1 MDEAM
6 QDQSPPQDD
15 RHGSPR
21 PFDNPAPSP
30 SVLAI
35 ASRLPS
41 RRAARQ
47 VNRDTEE
54 FTSRPRRIS
63 EESRS
68 EDESERISSCPTTP
82 ELSPEPGI
90 VIEVPPYITP
100 TGTYEQDSLYVD
112 VQSEDAEA
120 EYKAKYES
128 EYEAEAGSEAK
139 SEPEQVVYTRPRS
152 ERIKKRAMI
161 ESNSPDRPTEE
172 PSTKRTK
179 DGPVDVHT
187 LQNSLYEPLGKT
199 YPFFSTPVPGP
210 PKLPQAAQ
218 DWLNQ
223 VIQQDPQT
231 GRICYAHTPL
241 LRPFNENHLVVLR
254 AAFDANK
261 DRLDVLKES
270 FFEFT
275 SAMAGCSAAQVRA
288 WFSDQAM
295 EHETKRQKEQ
305 RKQARLQK
313 QRKQMQ
319 KQTRK
324 RQKQQKDRDTRRLGR
339 PQGHEGPARDR
350 DQFRLD
356 RHRMRLENRPRNKQN
371 PRARYVLP
379 PDAPALE
386 RTKHVSRV
394 YIPEER
400 QVLQASRCSKFV
412 LSKRG
417 IPLAWTQCRAC
428 VTRQVGDVCSFSNFR
443 LFEVVS
449 IQDKDDP
456 SKYLANHD
464 FYSDPSQDEA
474 ICFNVEGLT
483 QSDAEY
489 ILAYVGHF
497 GKRMLK
503 EELHAALG
511 EKSDRNSNK
520 SSKATKTSSLGE
532 YLRRPV
538 PVRRFC
544 YMCRASIVSYG
555 HFCTSCGIEV
565 CTHCLTH
572 DNGTVFCHEK
582 AKHSQE
588 QFIVCGRYHAET
600 LKAMLQSVEGAMEAL
615 PRNLHLVSDR
625 MAAKAAQERRKSKRG
640 SFSSFKSGSQGASL
654 PVPLRV
660 SKDLSQAE
668 FQQHWVKGRIL
679 VFTDLQFIKRS
690 VWSPHNLKGLSG
702 TASVSVYD
710 AVKQTVTM
718 EPMTTFFD
726 RGFVGPDSTS
736 IRIIEAWPEKTLMEE
751 APRLYADLIKT
762 LPVPMYTHPTGSY
775 NLSKYL
781 PSDWIAQGPKLH
793 IGEGSTDKNVGSIR
807 LSVENSDVLYACVYA
822 ERRERA
828 IAKGDEAVVWDIF
841 QAEDRKKVEYFMRQF
856 VGKKAAPPK
865 RCVDP
870 FQDIV
875 PYLKPEVLSL
885 LHKATGVKATRVA
898 LKVDEA
904 IMIPAGCLRQ
914 AQFVQNAVTVE
925 VDFVSPERLWAT
937 IDWCHEKQEYAF
949 SRPKS
954 KTRRTDIF
962 PAHDV
967 AFYSSLAMAQS

>member
-1 MDEAM
+1 
-6 QDQSPPQDD
+6 
-15 RHGSPR
+15 
-21 PFDNPAPSP
+21 
-30 SVLAI
+30 
-35 ASRLPS
+35 
-41 RRAARQ
+41 
-47 VNRDTEE
+47 
-54 FTSRPRRIS
+54 
-63 EESRS
+63 
-68 EDESERISSCPTTP
+68 
-82 ELSPEPGI
+82 
-90 VIEVPPYITP
+90 
-100 TGTYEQDSLYVD
+100 
-112 VQSEDAEA
+112 
-120 EYKAKYES
+120 
-128 EYEAEAGSEAK
+128 
-139 SEPEQVVYTRPRS
+139 
-152 ERIKKRAMI
+152 MI
-161 ESNSPDRPTEE
+161 ESNNPDRATEE

-179 DGPVDVHT
+179 DGPVDLHA
-187 LQNSLYEPLGKT
+187 LQHSLYEPLGKT

-231 GRICYAHTPL
+231 GRICYAHAPL

-261 DRLDVLKES
+261 DRLDALKES

-275 SAMAGCSAAQVRA
+275 SAMAGCSAAQV
-288 WFSDQAM
+288 
-295 EHETKRQKEQ
+295 
-305 RKQARLQK
+305 
-313 QRKQMQ
+313 
-319 KQTRK
+319 
-324 RQKQQKDRDTRRLGR
+324 
-339 PQGHEGPARDR
+339 
-350 DQFRLD
+350 
-356 RHRMRLENRPRNKQN
+356 
-371 PRARYVLP
+371 
-379 PDAPALE
+379 
-386 RTKHVSRV
+386 
-394 YIPEER
+394 
-400 QVLQASRCSKFV
+400 
-412 LSKRG
+412 
-417 IPLAWTQCRAC
+417 
-428 VTRQVGDVCSFSNFR
+428 
-443 LFEVVS
+443 VS
-449 IQDKDDP
+449 IRDKDDP

-464 FYSDPSQDEA
+464 FYSDPNQDEA

-497 GKRMLK
+497 GKRLLK
-503 EELHAALG
+503 AELHAALG
-511 EKSDRNSNK
+511 EKSDRISNK
-520 SSKATKTSSLGE
+520 SSKATKTSSLCE
-532 YLRRPV
+532 
-538 PVRRFC
+538 
-544 YMCRASIVSYG
+544 
-555 HFCTSCGIEV
+555 
-565 CTHCLTH
+565 
-572 DNGTVFCHEK
+572 
-582 AKHSQE
+582 
-588 QFIVCGRYHAET
+588 
-600 LKAMLQSVEGAMEAL
+600 
-615 PRNLHLVSDR
+615 
-625 MAAKAAQERRKSKRG
+625 MAAKAAQGGQKSERG
-640 SFSSFKSGSQGASL
+640 SLSSFKSGSQGASL

-660 SKDLSQAE
+660 SKDISQAE
-668 FQQHWVKGRIL
+668 FQQHWAKGRIL
-679 VFTDLQFIKRS
+679 VFTDLQFIKRN
-690 VWSPHNLKGLSG
+690 VWSPHDLKKLSG

-710 AVKQTVTM
+710 AVKQMVTM

-726 RGFVGPDSTS
+726 RGFVGRDSKS

-762 LPVPMYTHPTGSY
+762 LPVPMYTHPAGSY

-781 PSDWIAQGPKLH
+781 PSDWITQGPKLH

-807 LSVENSDVLYACVYA
+807 LRVENSDVLYACVYA

-841 QAEDRKKVEYFMRQF
+841 QAEDREKVENFMRQS

-949 SRPKS
+949 ARPKS

-967 AFYSSLAMAQS
+967 AFYSSLAMAQKVE